1 MLGKKYVEAPRKAQD
16 HFVLYDCTGVEPV
29 CRFMPETCLKMT
41 RSNSGWV
48 QVNENLQ
55 VVDRM
60 GNLMGY
66 GRIFAAGDCTHR
78 MSGDPTPKRYANA
91 EQQVRLAVANMRIHD
106 QAYGGRALAYCF
118 VFPALS
124 FRELSDHHSKSATVE
139 QGIFFIRMGK
149 ADGVAIVGGSGGRVV
164 ATGKVVP
171 RMKELQE
178 ASQMRAIRG
187 NRADGAFWS
196 ILHQVIRGVSNCYAF
211 VLER

>member
-16 HFVLYDCTGVEPV
+16 HSVLYDCTGVEPV
-29 CRFMPETCLKMT
+29 CRFLPETCLKMT
-41 RSNSGWV
+41 GAKGKLSGWV

-55 VVDRM
+55 VLDRQGGWLL
-60 GNLMGY
+60 GN

-78 MSGDPTPKRYANA
+78 VSGDPTPKRYANA
-91 EQQVRLAVANMRIHD
+91 EQQVRIAVANMRIHD

-164 ATGKVVP
+164 ATGKVAESGRRP
-171 RMKELQE
+171 SGA
-178 ASQMRAIRG
+178 AS
-187 NRADGAFWS
+187 
-196 ILHQVIRGVSNCYAF
+196 
-211 VLER
+211 